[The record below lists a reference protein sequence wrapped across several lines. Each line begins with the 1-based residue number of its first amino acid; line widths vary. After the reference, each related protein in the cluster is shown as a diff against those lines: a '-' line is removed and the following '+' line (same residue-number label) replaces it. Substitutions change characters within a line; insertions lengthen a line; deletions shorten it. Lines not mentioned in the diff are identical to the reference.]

1 MALITYAIPGV
12 TLASGRTAYGSSETV
27 AWLPVFIR
35 WAKVVHGVD
44 VVVIQAAGGA
54 TASAGT
60 HTDGCAIDI
69 RSWNIPADKIN
80 AVLLGAR
87 EAGGW
92 AWLRTKAQGFDPHIH
107 IALDCDRYT
116 ACSYQVAAAK
126 AGYNGLGTGG
136 RGGRDDGPRPSTF
149 RIWSA
154 GVRWLQ
160 ADIDRH
166 LQEDDMAMT
175 PTERAA
181 LIADI
186 AEAARAKIFEQ
197 RMSGPEI
204 DPARKPTLHDYLVQV
219 LPARTAAAVH
229 RQWLG
234 SSGPTIGTAVQ
245 GTYRIV
251 RALADRAGVDID
263 EAAIAE
269 QVAALVAPIVRDA
282 VVDAAT
288 AGGSPEAV
296 ADAVVAK
303 LAASLQD

>member
-69 RSWNIPADKIN
+69 RSWNIPADKI
-80 AVLLGAR
+80 AAILLGAR

-126 AGYNGLGTGG
+126 AGYNGLGSGG

-166 LQEDDMAMT
+166 LQEDDMT
-175 PTERAA
+175 PEQS
-181 LIADI
+181 
-186 AEAARAKIFEQ
+186 AKL
-197 RMSGPEI
+197 
-204 DPARKPTLHDYLVQV
+204 DAVY
-219 LPARTAAAVH
+219 AAV
-229 RQWLG
+229 
-234 SSGPTIGTAVQ
+234 
-245 GTYRIV
+245 
-251 RALADRAGVDID
+251 ADRAGIERAGESAARQTVNYPVLRAGAKVPMIQEIADAKTGIIALNGQVAGLLEAVRSLAEGQGVDLAAV
-263 EAAIAE
+263 EAAAE
-269 QVAALVAPIVRDA
+269 RGASRALDG
-282 VVDAAT
+282 AT
-288 AGGSPEAV
+288 ITLSI
-296 ADAVVAK
+296 
-303 LAASLQD
+303 